1 MLSDPAEQLLEM
13 IRTRGFRVSVFDNP
27 GSLWGTVKPF
37 VEMHALDL
45 SKDPPERKT
54 VRVFDDDG
62 LDIRHVA
69 TWQIALH
76 SHRPSYEQTSTH
88 GPLEYS
94 GSGRGDGEQC
104 AGNS

>member
-45 SKDPPERKT
+45 SKDPSERKT

-62 LDIRHVA
+62 LNIR
-69 TWQIALH
+69 TWRRGRSRSTRIVLH
-76 SHRPSYEQTSTH
+76 TNKHPRMV
-88 GPLEYS
+88 
-94 GSGRGDGEQC
+94 R
-104 AGNS
+104 